1 MVETL
6 VAHVPA
12 MIPPV
17 SSPAP
22 RSVRVSTLELFFD
35 LVFVFTITQLT
46 DVLAEGH
53 NLEALSRVVVMLL
66 LIWWIYD
73 GYAWLT
79 NAISP
84 DRGRFRLLL
93 LGGMGGFLMISLAT
107 PHAYER
113 DGLIFGLGY
122 LAVTALHAGL
132 FVRGVSAEELR
143 AILKIAP
150 FNLVVAILVVIGGA
164 LGGDPQTIIWAAA
177 AVLVW
182 LTPQFT
188 SVEGL
193 VIGVAHFVERHG
205 LVVIIALG
213 ESIVVLGV
221 GTEGLEL
228 DAGIVLFG
236 LLALGLNAALWWVYF
251 SDETAVEEAFHDA
264 APERR
269 PQLALNAFG
278 YWHYG
283 LLLAVIAVAAGL
295 KKAIGHP
302 FDPLEDWIAV
312 ALAAGTALFVAT
324 DAGFRRSFGLARNS
338 KRLVAAVVGLA
349 TIPIGTEIG
358 GCPGGT
364 LMSMPRRATPGP
376 SLTTFRTAPMPLP

>member
-1 MVETL
+1 
-6 VAHVPA
+6 
-12 MIPPV
+12 
-17 SSPAP
+17 
-22 RSVRVSTLELFFD
+22 
-35 LVFVFTITQLT
+35 
-46 DVLAEGH
+46 
-53 NLEALSRVVVMLL
+53 
-66 LIWWIYD
+66 
-73 GYAWLT
+73 
-79 NAISP
+79 
-84 DRGRFRLLL
+84 
-93 LGGMGGFLMISLAT
+93 
-107 PHAYER
+107 
-113 DGLIFGLGY
+113 
-122 LAVTALHAGL
+122 
-132 FVRGVSAEELR
+132 
-143 AILKIAP
+143 
-150 FNLVVAILVVIGGA
+150 
-164 LGGDPQTIIWAAA
+164 
-177 AVLVW
+177 
-182 LTPQFT
+182 
-188 SVEGL
+188 
-193 VIGVAHFVERHG
+193 VIGVSHFVERHG

-264 APERR
+264 PPERR

-312 ALAAGTALFVAT
+312 ALAAGTALFVAA

-349 TIPIGTEIG
+349 TIPIGTKIG
-358 GCPGGT
+358 GAAQVAALTAILTIALIAGGT
-364 LMSMPRRATPGP
+364 EGDRRGIPSRRRRRRRSRRRAGP
-376 SLTTFRTAPMPLP
+376 P